1 MMKKKL
7 LGLSVL
13 ATALTMATGMT
24 SFAAGWQQDSYGW
37 YYEYDNGSWAVCGW
51 FTDPEDNS
59 IYYLDPDGY
68 MMSGTTV
75 EGYKLG
81 DDGRRIEKTEE
92 DIQREEERKQ
102 RIASRPSPAKE
113 QAAADLAATAAKKAT
128 TASSTKRLSYQSEM
142 KVFMDKY
149 FIETQKVL
157 NEAESQNTKASTAE
171 DNLETSYSFH
181 TSGGPVVQAT
191 LWKMSNKSNSNY
203 REDSFDFTY
212 NRNLL
217 AEAVDIAAFDDLLY
231 NITIAALGETEGA
244 AVIDQ
249 YYAEIAAGNT
259 QYDRSGN
266 TDTGNYYTLT
276 YRSGKVNFQIIC
288 SEIEP
293 VSEDAQAETQ
303 TEEAA
308 VETPAEEAT
317 SSVIVAGQGAAV
329 ESAETEEADAEEAA
343 VEEADAEETEAV
355 VDEAIP
361 TETEE
366 V

>member
-1 MMKKKL
+1 MKKKL
-7 LGLSVL
+7 IGLSVL
-13 ATALTMATGMT
+13 AAALTMTTGMT
-24 SFAAGWQQDSYGW
+24 SFADGWKQDGNGW
-37 YYEYDNGSWAVCGW
+37 YYEYDNGSWAGCGW

-59 IYYLDPDGY
+59 MYYLDPDGY

-92 DIQREEERKQ
+92 DIRKEQERKE

-113 QAAADLAATAAKKAT
+113 QAAADLAATAAKQAT

-149 FIETQKVL
+149 FIETQKAL
-157 NEAESQNTKASTAE
+157 NEAESKNTQASTSE

-181 TSGGPVVQAT
+181 TSGGPVAQAT

-203 REDSFDFTY
+203 REDSFDFSY

-217 AEAVDIAAFDDLLY
+217 VEAVDIATFDDLLY
-231 NITIAALGETEGA
+231 DMTIAALGETEGK

-249 YYAEIAAGNT
+249 YYAEIAAGTT

-266 TDTGNYYTLT
+266 TDAGNYYTLT
-276 YRSGKVNFQIIC
+276 YRSGKVSFQIVC

-308 VETPAEEAT
+308 VEAPAEEAAT
-317 SSVIVAGQGAAV
+317 SSVIVAGQGAAEETTETEPAAEEAAAEDAAV
-329 ESAETEEADAEEAA
+329 EETIAAETEE
-343 VEEADAEETEAV
+343 V
-355 VDEAIP
+355 
-361 TETEE
+361 
-366 V
+366 